1 MLKKHLAGGV
11 AKGALTEEQAE
22 EKFNA
27 WVEEKAKA
35 IDAKKGKL
43 SEADQK
49 AKAEALAAEKAVN
62 EARIAAAQPE
72 EEVAEEETEATP
84 SDDPKLSPEELE
96 VQSALEKALEAAKKI
111 NNPKLVTQIGNTI
124 TFFTRSEII
133 KENVKEED
141 IRAKFLRTL
150 RIPNNAV

>member
-1 MLKKHLAGGV
+1 MTKEELKEMIKTSIMNEMHCSKEV
-11 AKGALTEEQAE
+11 REQ
-22 EKFNA
+22 
-27 WVEEKAKA
+27 
-35 IDAKKGKL
+35 
-43 SEADQK
+43 
-49 AKAEALAAEKAVN
+49 
-62 EARIAAAQPE
+62 E
-72 EEVAEEETEATP
+72 EEVETEEIETEEETI

-133 KENVKEED
+133 KENKIEED

-150 RIPNNAV
+150 RISNNAL

>member
-1 MLKKHLAGGV
+1 MTKEELKEMIKASIMSEMHCSKEV
-11 AKGALTEEQAE
+11 REQ
-22 EKFNA
+22 
-27 WVEEKAKA
+27 
-35 IDAKKGKL
+35 
-43 SEADQK
+43 
-49 AKAEALAAEKAVN
+49 
-62 EARIAAAQPE
+62 E
-72 EEVAEEETEATP
+72 EEVETEEEETEATP

-124 TFFTRSEII
+124 TFFTRSEVI

>member
-1 MLKKHLAGGV
+1 MTKEELKEMIKASIIDEMHCSNEV
-11 AKGALTEEQAE
+11 REQ
-22 EKFNA
+22 
-27 WVEEKAKA
+27 
-35 IDAKKGKL
+35 
-43 SEADQK
+43 
-49 AKAEALAAEKAVN
+49 
-62 EARIAAAQPE
+62 E
-72 EEVAEEETEATP
+72 EEEIETEETEEVETEEVP
-84 SDDPKLSPEELE
+84 NTNRQLSDEELE

-133 KENVKEED
+133 KESVIEED